1 MKASREEHTLPRLLP
16 VLVVL
21 ALVACG
27 GRTRYVNQNADLGAV
42 KTVAIL
48 PFENLTNDK
57 LCAERVNKI
66 FLTEL
71 LNVGAF
77 EVVEPGLVIRTV
89 RREASDIAQ
98 LTAEDIK
105 RIGSSLKAQALVI
118 GSVLEFEERRGTS
131 DGARVKLQFR
141 LVDTQSAAT
150 IWSVTRSRSGLGF
163 GGRVFGLG
171 GPSATELAEELV
183 REELS
188 KLGR

>member
-1 MKASREEHTLPRLLP
+1 MPRLLP
-16 VLVVL
+16 VLVVIAVVL
-21 ALVACG
+21 ALPACG

-150 IWSVTRSRSGLGF
+150 IWSVTRSRAGLGF

-171 GPSATELAEELV
+171 GPSATELAEDLV
-183 REELS
+183 REELA